1 MLADSTR
8 GDADAQ
14 HVPTALW
21 QGLFFCGL
29 ALVLP
34 WLVSAG
40 YAGLTDVARALWTAL
55 PTEDH
60 ATPSLLWAGQ
70 KAVWMWLVQVLA
82 GLAGCA
88 AALLFIA
95 WRVVRSVNL
104 AAGLVANRPVL
115 SSLLSVLLWALAVAL
130 LSSLWLGLCAW
141 PSETYG
147 VSVRSGLQALLF
159 VHGLTRLLRA
169 ALSLWPM
176 A

>member
-1 MLADSTR
+1 M
-8 GDADAQ
+8 
-14 HVPTALW
+14 PTALW

-40 YAGLTDVARALWTAL
+40 YAGLSDVTQALWTTL
-55 PTEDH
+55 PTAGH

-70 KAVWMWLVQVLA
+70 KTAWMWLVQVLA

-95 WRVVRSVNL
+95 WRVLRSLNQ
-104 AAGLVANRPVL
+104 AAGLAPSRPVL

-147 VSVRSGLQALLF
+147 VSVRGGLQALLF
-159 VHGLTRLLRA
+159 VHGLTRLLHA
-169 ALSLWPM
+169 ALSLWPV